1 MLKVNDLQIK
11 EFGMEIKSCYFCNRL
26 TEAESERRWV
36 EFCFCIRQTTRKIN
50 HRKLNGKWER
60 KYFWHYLSF
69 LCSEWALLLSPNR
82 LVIPARSASVILV
95 SEGWLLTSQE
105 EKSQQL
111 LLHRR
116 PCCLLQWQ
124 AVMQAWGCI
133 TIQKTT
139 QKNRRNEKW
148 KNYFGSWQLSL
159 WALQ

>member
-1 MLKVNDLQIK
+1 MLKVKDLQIK

-36 EFCFCIRQTTRKIN
+36 EFCFFNPSNHKKNKPQKIE
-50 HRKLNGKWER
+50 RKWER

-69 LCSEWALLLSPNR
+69 LCSELALLPSPNR
-82 LVIPARSASVILV
+82 AIPPQMTSRLMV
-95 SEGWLLTSQE
+95 SGECLPTSLPKQAD
-105 EKSQQL
+105 

-139 QKNRRNEKW
+139 QKNRRSEKW
-148 KNYFGSWQLSL
+148 KNYFV
-159 WALQ
+159 